1 MEKTTVSLGGQE
13 STVVELKRKAN
24 SAWRQRLQAEFADI
38 AQLIG
43 DLSNI
48 KIEDGEALKN
58 VMVTVTSRVS
68 SSLDTALELVIA
80 YSPTLENDQ
89 ERIVEEAYDSEILQA
104 FIAILG
110 LAYPFG
116 SALSTISGLVALGQQ
131 ARPIGANSASP
142 STEST
147 TAS

>member
-1 MEKTTVSLGGQE
+1 MEKTTVSLGGQAY
-13 STVVELKRKAN
+13 TVVELKRKAN
-24 SAWRQRLQAEFADI
+24 SVWRQKLQAEFADI

-48 KIEDGEALKN
+48 KIKDGEALKN

-68 SSLDTALELVIA
+68 SSLDLALELVIA
-80 YSPTLENDQ
+80 YSPALENDRD
-89 ERIVEEAYDSEILQA
+89 RIIEEAYDSEILQA
-104 FIAILG
+104 FVAILG

-116 SALSTISGLVALGQQ
+116 SVLSTISGLAGLGRQ
-131 ARPIGANSASP
+131 AQSIGANSASP